1 MLTDNAIT
9 DWSQFLR
16 PAGGKLAITLDIMV
30 QEVAKRQA
38 GDDTP
43 LRIYIDGPTGAGK
56 TTLARLIAHK
66 MQGAIVKEVRSGE
79 RLCGADFDWL
89 EGNSFCWRVMIVNE
103 AQKITGRTADTIMG
117 GLDGIGKRACVIFTT
132 MEQSTKANPLF
143 ADYQQDRAITDRCF
157 EVHLTTQG
165 LKSPENVAKVLVM
178 ARESRL
184 DYGAN
189 ERAIENLFESEQNS
203 IRGVLSAISRG
214 ALASI

>member
-16 PAGGKLAITLDIMV
+16 PTGGKLAITLDIMV

-38 GDDTP
+38 GDNAP

-56 TTLARLIAHK
+56 TTLAKLIAAK
-66 MQGAIVKEVRSGE
+66 LGAHAMEVDGTELTSD
-79 RLCGADFDWL
+79 LLDSL
-89 EGNSFCWRVMIVNE
+89 KGNAFIWRVLIVNE
-103 AQKITGRTADTIMG
+103 AQNITGTHSKRLMSAMDNM
-117 GLDGIGKRACVIFTT
+117 GKRACIIFTT
-132 MEQSTKANPLF
+132 MEQSTKAKPLF

-214 ALASI
+214 ALASV